1 MSCAYAESCAPH
13 VSDNEQDKTKA
24 RWIISPPAL
33 YLLEQV
39 FKIEHFPS
47 LHMRQRLAADL
58 NVSARQV
65 RKQMT
70 SLTSHAHTQWSLLV
84 FPHAS

>member
-1 MSCAYAESCAPH
+1 MACAYAESCAPH

-39 FKIEHFPS
+39 FKMEHFPS

-58 NVSARQV
+58 HVSARQV
-65 RKQMT
+65 QTPPTPPPCR
-70 SLTSHAHTQWSLLV
+70 LLY
-84 FPHAS
+84 PP